1 MKKFDFSLQKI
12 MNFKEQR
19 LDILMS
25 ELQNMQIE
33 LDNTDRMIAATNDEY
48 NGKGRELE
56 EKSQSGITKS
66 EMITY
71 NAYLHSLIVRS
82 NELAAR
88 RVNIESAMEK
98 KKKDIVLIKSDIKG
112 MEKLKEKQ
120 YKEYQKLSQKVFEQ
134 EVEDFVVQSARP

>member
-12 MNFKEQR
+12 MNFKQQR

-33 LDNTDRMIAATNDEY
+33 LDNTDKMIARTNDDY
-48 NGKGRELE
+48 NNKGKELE
-56 EKSQSGITKS
+56 EKSQSGISKS

-71 NAYLHSLIVRS
+71 NAYLHSLIVKS

-98 KKKDIVLIKSDIKG
+98 KKKDIVAIKSDIKG
-112 MEKLKEKQ
+112 MEKLKDKQ
-120 YKEYQKLSQKVFEQ
+120 YKEYQKASQKSFEQ
-134 EVEDFVVQSARP
+134 EVEDFVVQRARS

>member
-33 LDNTDRMIAATNDEY
+33 LDNTDRMIPATNDEY

>member
-98 KKKDIVLIKSDIKG
+98 QKK
-112 MEKLKEKQ
+112 
-120 YKEYQKLSQKVFEQ
+120 
-134 EVEDFVVQSARP
+134 

>member
-12 MNFKEQR
+12 MNFKQQR
-19 LDILMS
+19 LDILTS

-33 LDNTDRMIAATNDEY
+33 LDNTDKMIAKTNDDY
-48 NGKGRELE
+48 NQKGRELD
-56 EKSQSGITKS
+56 EKSKSGISKS

-71 NAYLHSLIVRS
+71 NAYLHSLIVKS

-88 RVNIESAMEK
+88 RVNIESAIEK

-112 MEKLKEKQ
+112 REKLKDKE
-120 YKEYQKLSQKVFEQ
+120 YKEYQKASQKSFEQ
-134 EVEDFVVQSARP
+134 EVEDFVVQRISS